1 MKKNYKKQLK
11 TIQISRE
18 LLDYIKEI
26 AIKDIVKVDSIKEFI
41 YGYPDKS
48 KIYMQETTKECKF
61 VIRLID
67 LEGLAKRLRD
77 GEIRFDTPYVHI
89 TDCPFK
95 NPLSYQ
101 VIAYWKNDTHLRGIE
116 TQETLSGGQ
125 CYVRVMSYIK
135 KKYSEDELKV
145 IFNDFAVKELKDN
158 EKQWHEDID
167 AGIMAG
173 TVYKFNNVKYYD
185 INGAHA
191 YLLSV
196 IFPKCKDYFY
206 KIYEERK
213 IKPQNK
219 QLLNYFVG
227 DLVNHGHRETYNWI
241 VKSVT
246 DYMRQT
252 VRDLYGW
259 DSKLI
264 YVNTDGF
271 AIQNPVRELETSTE
285 LGKFKRESS
294 TDTMYV
300 YADKNYRVIEYTD
313 KNGKRTIKGSAFD
326 TMKDLMNLSE
336 GHVVEY
342 TIVQSCGSRKP
353 VDVKHKNVPIIEVR

>member
-18 LLDYIKEI
+18 LLDYVKEI
-26 AIKDIVKVDSIKEFI
+26 AINDIVKVDSIKEFI

-61 VIRLID
+61 IIRLID

-77 GEIRFDTPYVHI
+77 GEIRFDTPYLHI

-95 NPLSYQ
+95 NPVSYQ
-101 VIAYWKNDTHLRGIE
+101 VIAYWKNDTNLRGIE

-135 KKYSEDELKV
+135 KKYREDALKV

-271 AIQNPVRELETSTE
+271 AIQNPVKELDTSTE

-294 TDTMYV
+294 TDIMYV
-300 YADKNYRVIEYTD
+300 YADKNYRVIEYID

-326 TMKDLMNLSE
+326 AMKDLMNLSE